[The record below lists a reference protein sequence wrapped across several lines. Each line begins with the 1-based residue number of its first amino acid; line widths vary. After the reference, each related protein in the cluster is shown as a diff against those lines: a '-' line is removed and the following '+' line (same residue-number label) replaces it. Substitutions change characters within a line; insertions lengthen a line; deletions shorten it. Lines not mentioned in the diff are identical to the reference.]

1 MLQTLKNYN
10 NREAALIL
18 AGLSRQLLP
27 DELLEPTLDEAPINS
42 ETHQRVLA
50 EVYRKLR
57 LTAEDKSEESQARV
71 INYIGKE
78 MSRVALAGSDLHA
91 VENRVGQQG
100 NLRPEAYKVILTSRD
115 EEYFYKYGLH
125 RGQIKATVNEAD
137 DFQHLLPGLFG
148 PVDNNV
154 SLFVKIYPNGDDP
167 FTILVQAERAGATV
181 KVQHAF
187 KVYDSDVNLDYVR
200 EPLDLLLVF
209 VEKYGFQVT
218 VGDESGK
225 FVMYKSIPHDVRK
238 QGNDFFHAHT
248 GSADF
253 RSGFHVM
260 STRNSVEVAVGYVIN
275 ETAYLSDLKRH
286 EYLVRK

>member
-10 NREAALIL
+10 NREATLIL

-27 DELLEPTLDEAPINS
+27 DELLEPTLDETPIDS

-57 LTAEDKSEESQARV
+57 LSEEDKSEESQSRV

-78 MSRVALAGSDLHA
+78 MSRAALAGSDLQD

-115 EEYFYKYGLH
+115 EEYFRKYGLN
-125 RGQIKATVNEAD
+125 RVQIKATVNEAD
-137 DFQHLLPGLFG
+137 DFEHLLPGLFG
-148 PVDNNV
+148 PVDNNL
-154 SLFVKIYPNGDDP
+154 SLFIKSHSNGDDP

-209 VEKYGFQVT
+209 IEKYGVQIT
-218 VGDESGK
+218 VGDETGK
-225 FVMYKSIPHDVRK
+225 FVMYKSIPHDVQK
-238 QGNDFFHAHT
+238 QGINFFQAHT
-248 GSADF
+248 GNADF

-260 STRNSVEVAVGYVIN
+260 FTRNTVEVAVGYVIN
-275 ETAYLSDLKRH
+275 ETAYLADLKRH
-286 EYLVRK
+286 EQLGRK